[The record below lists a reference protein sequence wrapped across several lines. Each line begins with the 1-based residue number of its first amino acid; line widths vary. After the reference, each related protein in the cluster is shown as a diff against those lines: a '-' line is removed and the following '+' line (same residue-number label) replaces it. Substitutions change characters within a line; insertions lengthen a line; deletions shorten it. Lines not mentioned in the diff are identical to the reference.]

1 QQENYC
7 HDELEVIVCDNASTD
22 ETARIAKSG
31 LDKIRN
37 STYHLNEENLGM
49 DGNFQ
54 KCFELSNGKYLW
66 MIGDDDLIVKNGI
79 SKVFS
84 ILKSRPALD
93 MVYVNSAA
101 KTELNYNADVRTSF
115 YTNDVDF
122 ISDVKVMFTFI
133 SGMICKKTDAIVK
146 AVGIFSPQTTGK
158 YLMHLTWQLPLL
170 KQGGEFAVI
179 HNNIIEAEP

>member
-1 QQENYC
+1 MSKKPLLTIAIPTYNRSSCLARLLDSIIQQENYC

-115 YTNDVDF
+115 YTND
-122 ISDVKVMFTFI
+122 
-133 SGMICKKTDAIVK
+133 
-146 AVGIFSPQTTGK
+146 
-158 YLMHLTWQLPLL
+158 
-170 KQGGEFAVI
+170 
-179 HNNIIEAEP
+179 